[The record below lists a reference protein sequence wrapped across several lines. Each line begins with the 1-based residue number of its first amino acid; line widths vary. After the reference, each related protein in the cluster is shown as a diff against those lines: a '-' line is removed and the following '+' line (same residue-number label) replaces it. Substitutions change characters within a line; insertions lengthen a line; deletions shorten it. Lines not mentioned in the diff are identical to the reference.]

1 MPDFFGVRATEKRSA
16 LTAPVTAQTA
26 TMAFGTAPV
35 HQTGG
40 GANEIVLVFS
50 YAEAIEKLGWS
61 DDWKKYTLCEVIDSH
76 FKLYGV
82 GPLLLVNVMDPK
94 LCAGEE
100 KTEEKAFQNG
110 QIKLGADVIPGSV
123 KLARPGG
130 SAAGGEGAGGE
141 GAGETGT
148 AGEENPAPAQTD
160 TYEAGVDYELFF
172 EDGECVIEAL
182 EGGALE
188 NAKSVEIT
196 FKEVEF
202 SAEDMTDKVI
212 GGYSVRDGSSRGMEL
227 VDKAFF
233 EAKVLP
239 SILIAPGFSSDPGVA
254 AVMTAKAKSFS
265 IVFRSFAL
273 CDLSAK
279 AGTGYQDA
287 VKEKDTSWTFQ
298 QAKERLCWPMV
309 ESLGK
314 RYHLSTHMAGRMSAL
329 EAESNGVPSEPAS
342 NKPLMADKA
351 VLEDGTPVTMDL
363 NMANYVRG
371 QGITTTLNF
380 VNGFTSWG
388 EYCACA
394 PQNTDM
400 KDMYCNI
407 ARMVNYIANT
417 VILTFWAY
425 TDRKL
430 NPRLASSI
438 CSQIDIWLNG
448 LKRKE
453 HLLGGRCVLL
463 SEENP
468 IMDLMAGIVRPH
480 IYLGV
485 PGPAQEIEF
494 IVECDVTY
502 LENLFN
508 GLFAA

>member
-1 MPDFFGVRATEKRSA
+1 MPDFFGVRATEKKSA

-35 HQTGG
+35 HQTGK
-40 GANEIVLVFS
+40 GANEIVLAFS
-50 YAEAIEKLGWS
+50 YAEAIEQLGWS

-100 KTEEKAFQNG
+100 KTGEKAFQNG
-110 QIKLGADVIPGSV
+110 QIKLSADVIPGSV
-123 KLARPGG
+123 KLLKGA
-130 SAAGGEGAGGE
+130 GEGTE
-141 GAGETGT
+141 AGETGT
-148 AGEENPAPAQTD
+148 
-160 TYEAGVDYELFF
+160 EAGGAGAAEVYQPGTDYELFF
-172 EDGECVIEAL
+172 EDGACIIEAL

-188 NAKSVEIT
+188 NAKSVEIAC
-196 FKEVEF
+196 KEVEF
-202 SAEDMTDKVI
+202 QTADMTGQVI
-212 GGYSVRDGSSRGMEL
+212 GGYSVRDGKSRGIEL

-239 SILIAPGFSSDPGVA
+239 DILIAPGFSSDPGVA
-254 AVMTAKAKSFS
+254 AALSAKAKSFS

-273 CDLSAK
+273 CDLSAA

-287 VKEKDTSWTFQ
+287 VKEKDKSWTFQ
-298 QAKERLCWPMV
+298 QTKERLCWPMV
-309 ESLGK
+309 ESIGK

-329 EAESNGVPSEPAS
+329 AAESNGVPSEPAS
-342 NKPLMADKA
+342 NKPLLADKA

-380 VNGFTSWG
+380 VDGFTSWG

-430 NPRLASSI
+430 SPRLASSI

-494 IVECDVTY
+494 VVECDVTY
-502 LENLFN
+502 LENLFS

>member
-1 MPDFFGVRATEKRSA
+1 MPDFFGVRATEKKSA

-35 HQTGG
+35 HQTGR
-40 GANEIVLVFS
+40 GANEIVLAFS
-50 YAEAIEKLGWS
+50 YAEAIEQLGWS
-61 DDWKKYTLCEVIDSH
+61 GDWEKYTLCEVIDSH

-110 QIKLGADVIPGSV
+110 QITLSADVIPGSV
-123 KLARPGG
+123 RLLKQ
-130 SAAGGEGAGGE
+130 SADGAAEDAGAAEVYQAG
-141 GAGETGT
+141 T
-148 AGEENPAPAQTD
+148 
-160 TYEAGVDYELFF
+160 DYELFF
-172 EDGECVIEAL
+172 EDGACIIEAL

-188 NAKSVEIT
+188 NAKSAVIAC
-196 FKEVEF
+196 KEVEF
-202 SAEDMTDKVI
+202 QTADLTDKVI
-212 GGYSVRDGSSRGMEL
+212 GGYSVRDGKSRGIEL

-239 SILIAPGFSSDPGVA
+239 DILIAPGFSKEPGVA
-254 AVMTAKAKSFS
+254 AVLTAKAKSFS

-279 AGTGYQDA
+279 KGTGYQDA

-298 QAKERLCWPMV
+298 QTKERLCWPMV

-329 EAESNGVPSEPAS
+329 AAESNGVPSEPAS
-342 NKPLMADKA
+342 NKPLLADKA

-425 TDRKL
+425 TDRKMS
-430 NPRLASSI
+430 PRLASSI

-468 IMDLMAGIVRPH
+468 LMDLMAGIVRPH

-485 PGPAQEIEF
+485 PGPTQGIEF
-494 IVECDVTY
+494 VVECDVTY
-502 LENLFN
+502 LESLFS

>member
-1 MPDFFGVRATEKRSA
+1 MPDFFGVRATEKKSA

-35 HQTGG
+35 HQTGR
-40 GANEIVLVFS
+40 GANEIVLAFS
-50 YAEAIEKLGWS
+50 YAEAIAQLGWS
-61 DDWKKYTLCEVIDSH
+61 DDWEKYTLCEVIDSH

-82 GPLLLVNVMDPK
+82 GPLLMVNVMDPK
-94 LCAGEE
+94 QCAGAEN
-100 KTEEKAFQNG
+100 TEEKAFQNG
-110 QIKLGADVIPGSV
+110 QIKLSGDVIPGSV
-123 KLARPGG
+123 RLLKGG
-130 SAAGGEGAGGE
+130 VETGTDT
-141 GAGETGT
+141 GETGT
-148 AGEENPAPAQTD
+148 EDGGAAAVYQPGT
-160 TYEAGVDYELFF
+160 DYELFF
-172 EDGECVIEAL
+172 EDGACIIEAL

-188 NAKSVEIT
+188 NAKSVKIAC
-196 FKEVEF
+196 KEVEF
-202 SAEDMTDKVI
+202 QTSDMTEKVI
-212 GGYSVRDGSSRGMEL
+212 GGYSVRDGKSRGIEL

-239 SILIAPGFSSDPGVA
+239 DILIAPGFSQEPGVA
-254 AVMTAKAKSFS
+254 AVLTAKAKSFS

-279 AGTGYQDA
+279 KGTGYQDA
-287 VKEKDTSWTFQ
+287 VKEKDKSWTFQ
-298 QAKERLCWPMV
+298 QTKERLCWPMV
-309 ESLGK
+309 ESLDK

-329 EAESNGVPSEPAS
+329 AAEGGGVPSEPAS
-342 NKPLMADKA
+342 NKPLLADKA

-430 NPRLASSI
+430 SPRLASSI

-468 IMDLMAGIVRPH
+468 LMDLMAGIVRPH

-494 IVECDVTY
+494 VVECDVTY
-502 LENLFN
+502 LENLFS